1 MKTERVFAVFAL
13 CALLLLP
20 LAAPSFAQTYP
31 AKPIRVV
38 VPWPPGGITD
48 VITRAIGLRLAE
60 VFGQQVVV
68 DNRPGAGGTLGSA
81 LVAKAVPDGYT
92 LLMDDIASHCISST
106 LYTKLSYDP
115 LKDFAPIAM
124 VAGSPMVLIA
134 NPTLNVRTLPQLI
147 ELAKSK
153 PGQLNYA
160 SSGSGAIT
168 HLGAVR
174 LQRIV
179 GIDLVHVPF
188 KGSIPATTSVIAG
201 ETAMAFS
208 TIPAAVPQA
217 KAGRLAILAV
227 SFQKRS
233 PQLPDVPTIAETVGE
248 YDLGLYSGLWAP
260 AGTPREIIARLH
272 TEFMKAMEQP
282 KVKEILAANS
292 AEPGHMTPAQFGE
305 YLAKEVRTWGE
316 VVRAAGVKIE

>member
-1 MKTERVFAVFAL
+1 
-13 CALLLLP
+13 
-20 LAAPSFAQTYP
+20 
-31 AKPIRVV
+31 
-38 VPWPPGGITD
+38 
-48 VITRAIGLRLAE
+48 
-60 VFGQQVVV
+60 
-68 DNRPGAGGTLGSA
+68 
-81 LVAKAVPDGYT
+81 
-92 LLMDDIASHCISST
+92 
-106 LYTKLSYDP
+106 
-115 LKDFAPIAM
+115 
-124 VAGSPMVLIA
+124 
-134 NPTLNVRTLPQLI
+134 
-147 ELAKSK
+147 
-153 PGQLNYA
+153 
-160 SSGSGAIT
+160 
-168 HLGAVR
+168 
-174 LQRIV
+174 
-179 GIDLVHVPF
+179 VPF

-260 AGTPREIIARLH
+260 ARTPREIIARLH

>member
-1 MKTERVFAVFAL
+1 MKIATAAAGLALAVL
-13 CALLLLP
+13 QLTMVP
-20 LAAPSFAQTYP
+20 PSFSQSYP
-31 AKPIRVV
+31 NRPIRVV

-60 VFGQQVVV
+60 VFGQQIVV

-81 LVAKAVPDGYT
+81 LVAKASPAGYT

-106 LYTKLSYDP
+106 LYPKLSYDP
-115 LKDFAPIAM
+115 LKDFEPIAM
-124 VAGSPMVLIA
+124 VAGSPMILVA
-134 NPTLNVRTLPQLI
+134 NPALGARTLPQLI

-153 PGQLNYA
+153 PNQLNYA
-160 SSGSGAIT
+160 SSGSGSIT

-174 LQRIV
+174 LQRMV

-188 KGSIPATTSVIAG
+188 KGSIPATLSVIAG
-201 ETAMAFS
+201 ETAIAFS

-227 SFQKRS
+227 SFPKRS

-260 AGTPREIIARLH
+260 VGTPRAIVERLH
-272 TEFMKAMEQP
+272 AEFMKAMEQP
-282 KVKEILAANS
+282 RVKDMLAANS
-292 AEPGHMTPAQFGE
+292 AEPGRMSPRQFGE
-305 YLAKEVRTWGE
+305 YLKKEVAVWGE
-316 VVRAAGVKIE
+316 VVRTAGVKIE